1 MVSVDSSGTLR
12 SSSSSLVATGPVL
25 VLVLGP
31 DHITYDA
38 SLAVAVVA
46 HSSIA
51 LHTPHQDFSTDQPS
65 PDPATR
71 ATVTQLQGVLT
82 VLYCEHPDSSVLV
95 LTVES
100 ICDVT
105 RRG

>member
-1 MVSVDSSGTLR
+1 MWPSGVVSVDSGTLR

-25 VLVLGP
+25 VLVLVLGP

-38 SLAVAVVA
+38 SLAVVA

-51 LHTPHQDFSTDQPS
+51 LHTPHQDFSTRQPS

-82 VLYCEHPDSSVLV
+82 VVSI
-95 LTVES
+95 LTVQ
-100 ICDVT
+100 
-105 RRG
+105 

>member
-1 MVSVDSSGTLR
+1 MLFQECGTVVAVVSVDSGTLR
-12 SSSSSLVATGPVL
+12 SSSSSLVATGPVLVL

-51 LHTPHQDFSTDQPS
+51 LHTPHQDFSTRQPS

-82 VLYCEHPDSSVLV
+82 VV
-95 LTVES
+95 
-100 ICDVT
+100 
-105 RRG
+105 